1 MRRLAGSLLLLL
13 ALASFLP
20 GAAFVLF
27 GFAIGLDVRITE
39 PPLLFIGGIVV
50 TVVMFWG
57 ARVLP
62 EVKTVN
68 PSDSLYEQHRPLHR
82 GHKL

>member
-1 MRRLAGSLLLLL
+1 MRRLAGYVLLLL

-20 GAAFVLF
+20 GAVFLVF

-50 TVVMFWG
+50 TALMFWG
-57 ARVLP
+57 ARALLSP
-62 EVKTVN
+62 EQ
-68 PSDSLYEQHRPLHR
+68 SHR
-82 GHKL
+82 

>member
-1 MRRLAGSLLLLL
+1 LGVWTPRCGTICRMRRLAGYLLLLL

-20 GAAFVLF
+20 GAAFLLF

-57 ARVLP
+57 ARVLLSP
-62 EVKTVN
+62 EQ
-68 PSDSLYEQHRPLHR
+68 SHR
-82 GHKL
+82 

>member
-1 MRRLAGSLLLLL
+1 MRRLAGYLLLLL

-20 GAAFVLF
+20 GAAFLLF
-27 GFAIGLDVRITE
+27 GFAIGLRITE

-57 ARVLP
+57 ARVLLSP
-62 EVKTVN
+62 EQ
-68 PSDSLYEQHRPLHR
+68 SHR
-82 GHKL
+82 

>member
-1 MRRLAGSLLLLL
+1 MRRLAGYLLLLL

-20 GAAFVLF
+20 GAAFLLF

-50 TVVMFWG
+50 TVLMFRG
-57 ARVLP
+57 ARVLLSP
-62 EVKTVN
+62 EQ
-68 PSDSLYEQHRPLHR
+68 SHR
-82 GHKL
+82 